1 VILAL
6 GLGALLV
13 AALLGVG
20 LVYDGLSRERRRI
33 DLAAASL
40 ADIEARHG
48 DVHAAYAREHL
59 DDLVARHNA
68 RLRTGAAGVVARGL
82 KLPEHAS

>member
-1 VILAL
+1 MILAV

-20 LVYDGLSRERRRI
+20 LVYDGLARERRRI
-33 DLAAASL
+33 ELAAESVA
-40 ADIEARHG
+40 AIEARRG
-48 DVHAAYAREHL
+48 SAHATYAKEHL

-68 RLRTGAAGVVARGL
+68 RLRTGAAGVLARGL
-82 KLPEHAS
+82 KLPEHSS

>member
-1 VILAL
+1 MLAV

-33 DLAAASL
+33 DRATESLAAL
-40 ADIEARHG
+40 EQRHG
-48 DVHAAYAREHL
+48 RDHAAYAREHL
-59 DDLVARHNA
+59 DELVARHNA

-82 KLPEHAS
+82 KLAEHAS

>member
-1 VILAL
+1 MLAVA
-6 GLGALLV
+6 LGALLV

-20 LVYDGLSRERRRI
+20 LVYDGLARERHRI
-33 DLAAASL
+33 DLAAESL
-40 ADIEARHG
+40 AALEARCG
-48 DVHAAYAREHL
+48 AAHAVYAREHL
-59 DDLVARHNA
+59 DELVTRHNA